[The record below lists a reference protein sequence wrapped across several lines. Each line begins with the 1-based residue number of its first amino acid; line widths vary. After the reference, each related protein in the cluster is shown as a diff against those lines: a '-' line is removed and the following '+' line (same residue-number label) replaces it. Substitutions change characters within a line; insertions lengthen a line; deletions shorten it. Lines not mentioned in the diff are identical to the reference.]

1 MAVWFIGSL
10 GFEFMNVL
18 TINAGSTSV
27 KFAVFASDQDE
38 PLREGEIS
46 WASGRRDQARLTVV
60 SRGGGRKQTMVSAEN
75 DQAAAACA
83 IQAALGGDTE
93 PPPMVDVV
101 GHRIVHGG
109 IELRESV
116 VIDAK
121 VRNIIA
127 DLGRLA
133 PLHNPP
139 ALRAMEAAQSA
150 FPNTPQVA
158 VFDTAFFAQLPSEKF
173 VYPLPYDYYEKY
185 GIRRFG
191 FHGISMAYCTSRAD
205 ELLKRPAGARNL
217 IICHLGGGC
226 SASAIRDGR
235 PVATT
240 LGFSPLDG
248 LMMGSRPGG
257 LDPGILLTLQRQ
269 HGLTLEQIDH
279 DLNYASG
286 LLGISGISP
295 DLANI
300 EKAMGEGNERARLAF
315 EMFAD
320 RVRSAIGGLAVT
332 LGRLDGLVFTD
343 RIGEHS
349 PALRARVCEGL
360 EILGLRLD
368 PARNK
373 MRELDVDIAATD
385 SHGRIL
391 VIHTREEL
399 MIAREAA
406 RVMGGRT

>member
-1 MAVWFIGSL
+1 
-10 GFEFMNVL
+10 MNVL

-27 KFAVFASDQDE
+27 KFAVFESGRDE

-46 WASGRRDQARLTVV
+46 WAGGRRDQARLTVV
-60 SRGGGRKQTMVSAEN
+60 SRGGERQQTTVSAE
-75 DQAAAACA
+75 DDRAAALCALQAAVGGGSEPTAA
-83 IQAALGGDTE
+83 
-93 PPPMVDVV
+93 VDVV
-101 GHRIVHGG
+101 GHRVVHGG
-109 IELRESV
+109 IQLRESA
-116 VIDAK
+116 VIDARVK
-121 VRNIIA
+121 SIIS
-127 DLGRLA
+127 DLGPLA

-139 ALRAMEAAQSA
+139 ALKAIETAQSA
-150 FPNTPQVA
+150 FPNLPQVA
-158 VFDTAFFAQLPSEKF
+158 VFDTAFFAQLPAEKY
-173 VYPLPYDYYEKY
+173 VYPLPYAYYEKY

-191 FHGISMAYCTSRAD
+191 FHGISMAYCTGRAQ
-205 ELLKRPAGARNL
+205 ELLNRPAGSRNL

-226 SASAIRDGR
+226 SATAVREGR

-248 LMMGSRPGG
+248 LMMGSRPGA
-257 LDPGILLTLQRQ
+257 LDPGILLALQRQ

-300 EKAMGEGNERARLAF
+300 EKAMAKGNERARLAF
-315 EMFAD
+315 ELFAD
-320 RVRSAIGGLAVT
+320 RVRSAIGSLAVT

-343 RIGEHS
+343 RIGENS
-349 PALRARVCEGL
+349 PALRAKVCEGL

-368 PARNK
+368 PPRNEAG
-373 MRELDVDIAATD
+373 ELDVDIAAAD

-391 VIHTREEL
+391 VLHTREEL
-399 MIAREAA
+399 MIAREAV
-406 RVMGGRT
+406 RVITAAPGRTGAG